1 MALTVTTFMNS
12 FQSGVYNPPA
22 IVSFENGANLV
33 GTLEDHR
40 RYIDVDI
47 KPELMKFVIGTAGY
61 YFNAITRAS
70 GVSYIWYDKETN
82 KIEVHGPIWCLDDAE
97 RRLKERMDHIEWT
110 NIVNRVNQFQ
120 INAWSDDIS
129 SDDDL

>member
-40 RYIDVDI
+40 RYINVDI
-47 KPELMKFVIGTAGY
+47 NPELMKYVIGTAGY

-70 GVSYIWYDKETN
+70 GVSYIWYDKEASV
-82 KIEVHGPIWCLDDAE
+82 IEVHGPIWCLDDAE

-110 NIVNRVNQFQ
+110 NIVNRVKQFQ
-120 INAWSDDIS
+120 INAWSDDTS